1 MYTVDSE
8 NMMMFPLRWSCVYQD
23 QGLVNYSRVSFWC
36 NNHYDIDIDSMNYT
50 QTSPIS
56 VDRSYVDVTGE
67 GSEEFVLAIKN
78 KWEMKQMESIS
89 LKKTN

>member
-1 MYTVDSE
+1 
-8 NMMMFPLRWSCVYQD
+8 
-23 QGLVNYSRVSFWC
+23 
-36 NNHYDIDIDSMNYT
+36 MNYT

-56 VDRSYVDVTGE
+56 VDRSYVEVTGE

-89 LKKTN
+89 LKKNKLKHLIYFLNLFLSNYSK